1 MVAPQTRL
9 FLLILVAVTAVQPL
23 AMQMF
28 VPSLPAIAADF
39 GVPAGVAQLAFSLSI
54 LSMAATTLIYG
65 PVSDR
70 LGRRPVVLAGFA
82 LFLLGS
88 LVCALAP
95 TVEILIAGRVL
106 QAVGGAAGMV
116 LSRAIVRDIYDR
128 DGAARAIAYITMAMV
143 SAPMVAPVIGGV
155 LTDWLGWRWIFWT
168 AGLFGALVALV
179 VYRFLTE
186 TLTVKPQ
193 PVSPAAML
201 RDCLRLLA
209 IPAFSGYTFQAAF
222 SMSVFFAFMAGA
234 PYVMVDVMGRPATEF
249 GLYFI
254 PIAACYMVGNF
265 AAARLSQRVGLD
277 RMIVIGTL
285 LALAAIAIIV
295 ALFLAGYWEP
305 WALFGPFG
313 IASIGNGLS
322 MPNAQAGAV
331 SVDPKVAG
339 TASGLSTAVQL
350 TMSAL
355 AAQAVGTM
363 TNGTP
368 YPTVGLMGGCAL
380 AALAAICVP
389 LWLHRRA
396 PGGTAGTPAA

>member
-28 VPSLPAIAADF
+28 VPSLPAIADDF

-54 LSMAATTLIYG
+54 LSMAATTLVYG

-95 TVEILIAGRVL
+95 TVEFLIAGRVL
-106 QAVGGAAGMV
+106 QAVGGAVGMV

-143 SAPMVAPVIGGV
+143 TAPMVAPVIGGV

-168 AGLFGALVALV
+168 SGVVVALI
-179 VYRFLTE
+179 VYRSLTE
-186 TLTVKPQ
+186 TLTVKTR

-201 RDCLRLLA
+201 RACRRLLA
-209 IPAFSGYTFQAAF
+209 TPVFSGYTFQAAF

-234 PYVMVDVMGRPATEF
+234 PYVMVNVMGRPATEF

-254 PIAACYMVGNF
+254 PIAACYMAGNF

-285 LALAAIAIIV
+285 LSLAGIAMIV
-295 ALFLAGYWEP
+295 ALFLAGHWEP

-331 SVDPKVAG
+331 SVDPSVAG
-339 TASGLSTAVQL
+339 TASGLSTSVQL
-350 TMSAL
+350 GMSAL
-355 AAQAVGTM
+355 MAQTVGTL

-368 YPTVGLMGGCAL
+368 YPTVGLMGACAV
-380 AALAAICVP
+380 AALVAISIR

-396 PGGTAGTPAA
+396 VGGATRTPAP

>member
-54 LSMAATTLIYG
+54 LSMAATTLVYG

-106 QAVGGAAGMV
+106 QAVGGAVGMV

-168 AGLFGALVALV
+168 AGLAGVVVALI

-186 TLTVKPQ
+186 TLTVKPR

-201 RDCLRLLA
+201 RDCVRLLA
-209 IPAFSGYTFQAAF
+209 IPVFSGYTFQAAF

-234 PYVMVDVMGRPATEF
+234 PT
-249 GLYFI
+249 
-254 PIAACYMVGNF
+254 
-265 AAARLSQRVGLD
+265 
-277 RMIVIGTL
+277 
-285 LALAAIAIIV
+285 
-295 ALFLAGYWEP
+295 
-305 WALFGPFG
+305 
-313 IASIGNGLS
+313 
-322 MPNAQAGAV
+322 
-331 SVDPKVAG
+331 
-339 TASGLSTAVQL
+339 
-350 TMSAL
+350 
-355 AAQAVGTM
+355 
-363 TNGTP
+363 
-368 YPTVGLMGGCAL
+368 
-380 AALAAICVP
+380 
-389 LWLHRRA
+389 
-396 PGGTAGTPAA
+396 